1 MGQLEPSLR
10 KSLDLFLRHVPGGDL
25 WVFGYGSL
33 MWSPDFRFAERR
45 EAQLHGFHRSL
56 CIYSHLYRGTP
67 EKPGLVMGLCPGGS
81 CWGVAFRV
89 ARRNVRST
97 LEVLWQR
104 EMTNGVYETRF
115 VPVRLGRRSVNA
127 VAFVADARH
136 RQFAGRLSV
145 PDTARM
151 VAQGCGVRG
160 QNLDYLANTVAHMDE
175 IGVPEGHLHEV
186 LDAARKLCL
195 ATS

>member
-10 KSLDLFLRHVPGGDL
+10 KSLDRFMPHVPRGDL

-45 EAQLHGFHRSL
+45 AAHLHGYHRSL
-56 CIYSHLYRGTP
+56 CIYSHRYRGTP
-67 EKPGLVMGLCPGGS
+67 ELPGLVMGLCPGGS
-81 CWGVAFRV
+81 CWGVAFRIDK
-89 ARRNVRST
+89 RNVRRT

-104 EMTNGVYETRF
+104 EMPNGVYEARF
-115 VPVRLGRRSVNA
+115 VPLRLGRRRASA
-127 VAFVADARH
+127 VAFVADSKH
-136 RQFAGRLSV
+136 RQFAGRLGVSA
-145 PDTARM
+145 TARV

-175 IGVPEGHLHEV
+175 LGVSEGHLHEV
-186 LDAARKLCL
+186 LEAARKLCRR
-195 ATS
+195 